1 MYDLCTPSLP
11 YLENFQIWL
20 GFRYG
25 TYPKCIKLYHIL
37 YLNVMVQSTMKFKLR
52 NQHCLRF
59 LLFPAIL
66 MFGLCLA
73 WWFLSSQMLYLLSPL
88 LFITL
93 SAGVISPNIIDCKC
107 FFPELCDSEE
117 WVCGLCPQG
126 APLLVSPF
134 VPSSLCLNSPTT
146 IQSFTS
152 LEGGRV
158 AVDPL
163 PCPWSSLPQ
172 IKLDMEENI
181 LSCLLPGSLITTGSR
196 LSTGQ

>member
-1 MYDLCTPSLP
+1 MQRFELLRQPLMGELAMSPERKREREKNATCSAHLRLCQQPRAAHALRSDQLH
-11 YLENFQIWL
+11 
-20 GFRYG
+20 
-25 TYPKCIKLYHIL
+25 HIL
-37 YLNVMVQSTMKFKLR
+37 YLNVMVQSTMKYKLR

-163 PCPWSSLPQ
+163 PCPWSSWPQ
-172 IKLDMEENI
+172 I
-181 LSCLLPGSLITTGSR
+181 
-196 LSTGQ
+196 